1 MEENQTVPAM
11 IPEGDFAAFL
21 EGEKVET
28 LLSPLGY
35 AYCAEGQDADLRV
48 KRLERLEVTARRRGA
63 TPAQM
68 EDWRMLRDR
77 ELDVEWMLN
86 RDSVRSKARWVALQG
101 SPLQTIASVQPRE
114 AEYLAEPYLPRG
126 MITILAGHAGQGKTT
141 LALWLASHVSNG
153 DLLPGGKPGNVY
165 YFTTENDESI
175 VLRPRLE
182 AMDAR
187 LDRVMVMRS
196 DARQLTLTDP
206 RLFEMHKIF
215 DGKPDLI
222 VFDPVQSYVGKKL
235 DMNRTDDVRAPL
247 FERRDMFFV
256 AVDQIDLPARFGD
269 VRFMMDNL
277 NKLLH
282 ATNAAVV
289 LICHTKKAPM
299 GFNGRPCELINGSS
313 DFVNAARSVCFLG
326 RDPARPDVCVVA
338 QEKNSLGLPGASL
351 AFTIGEDGAVH
362 WSDEECEL
370 TAAQILTYSN
380 EKRQHA
386 TRPSERAQAA
396 LRDLLAKNEK
406 MRSTDIL
413 EACAKQGISRS
424 AVYRARDE
432 LPIQKQRTG
441 MGSFWSMP
449 AKSQMDTTT
458 E

>member
-35 AYCAEGQDADLRV
+35 AYCADGQEADLRV

-77 ELDVEWMLN
+77 ELDVEWLLN

-153 DLLPGGKPGNVY
+153 DLMPGGKPGNVY

-235 DMNRTDDVRAPL
+235 DMNRTD
-247 FERRDMFFV
+247 
-256 AVDQIDLPARFGD
+256 D

-370 TAAQILTYSN
+370 TAAQILTYSD
-380 EKRQHA
+380 EKRRHA
-386 TRPSERAQAA
+386 ARPSERAQAA

>member
-35 AYCAEGQDADLRV
+35 AYCAEGQDADLRM
-48 KRLERLEVTARRRGA
+48 KRLERLEVTALQRGA

-68 EDWRMLRDR
+68 EDWHMLRNR

-153 DLLPGGKPGNVY
+153 DLMPGGKPGNVY

-235 DMNRTDDVRAPL
+235 DMNRTD
-247 FERRDMFFV
+247 
-256 AVDQIDLPARFGD
+256 D

-370 TAAQILTYSN
+370 TAAQILTYSD
-380 EKRQHA
+380 EKRRHA
-386 TRPSERAQAA
+386 ASPSERAQAA

>member
-11 IPEGDFAAFL
+11 IPEGDFAVFL

-35 AYCAEGQDADLRV
+35 AYCAEGQDADIRV
-48 KRLERLEVTARRRGA
+48 KRLERLEVTARQRGA
-63 TPAQM
+63 TQAQM
-68 EDWRMLRDR
+68 EDWHMLRNR

-153 DLLPGGKPGNVY
+153 DLMPGGKPGNVY

-235 DMNRTDDVRAPL
+235 DMNRTD
-247 FERRDMFFV
+247 
-256 AVDQIDLPARFGD
+256 D

-370 TAAQILTYSN
+370 TAAQILTYSD
-380 EKRQHA
+380 EKRRHA
-386 TRPSERAQAA
+386 ARPSERAQAA

>member
-1 MEENQTVPAM
+1 MEENQTVPAV
-11 IPEGDFAAFL
+11 IPEGDFAVFL

-35 AYCAEGQDADLRV
+35 AYCAEGQDADIRV
-48 KRLERLEVTARRRGA
+48 KRLERLEVTARQRGA

-68 EDWRMLRDR
+68 EDWHMLRNR

-153 DLLPGGKPGNVY
+153 DLMPGGKPGNVY

-196 DARQLTLTDP
+196 DGRQLTLTDP

-235 DMNRTDDVRAPL
+235 DMNRTD
-247 FERRDMFFV
+247 
-256 AVDQIDLPARFGD
+256 D

-370 TAAQILTYSN
+370 TAAQILTYSD
-380 EKRQHA
+380 EKRRHA
-386 TRPSERAQAA
+386 ARPSERAQAA

>member
-48 KRLERLEVTARRRGA
+48 KRLERLEVTARQRGA

-68 EDWRMLRDR
+68 EDWHMLRNR

-86 RDSVRSKARWVALQG
+86 RDSVRSKA
-101 SPLQTIASVQPRE
+101 
-114 AEYLAEPYLPRG
+114 
-126 MITILAGHAGQGKTT
+126 
-141 LALWLASHVSNG
+141 LWLASHVSNG
-153 DLLPGGKPGNVY
+153 DLMPGGKPGNVY

-235 DMNRTDDVRAPL
+235 DMNRTD
-247 FERRDMFFV
+247 
-256 AVDQIDLPARFGD
+256 D

-370 TAAQILTYSN
+370 TAAQILTYSD
-380 EKRQHA
+380 EKRRHA
-386 TRPSERAQAA
+386 ASPSERAQAVMRRM
-396 LRDLLAKNEK
+396 LMENKTMQSSDVLA
-406 MRSTDIL
+406 
-413 EACAKQGISRS
+413 ACEKQGISR
-424 AVYRARDE
+424 ATVYRARKG
-432 LPIQKQRTG
+432 LPIQEERSGGEKY
-441 MGSFWSMP
+441 WSLSD
-449 AKSQMDTTT
+449 ASQMSQPPVQGKAET
-458 E
+458 

>member
-35 AYCAEGQDADLRV
+35 AYCAEGQDADIRV
-48 KRLERLEVTARRRGA
+48 KRLERLEATARQRGA

-68 EDWRMLRDR
+68 EDWHMLRNR

-86 RDSVRSKARWVALQG
+86 RDSVRNKARWVALQG

-153 DLLPGGKPGNVY
+153 DLMPGGKPGNVY

-235 DMNRTDDVRAPL
+235 DMNRTD
-247 FERRDMFFV
+247 
-256 AVDQIDLPARFGD
+256 D

-370 TAAQILTYSN
+370 TAAQILTYSD
-380 EKRQHA
+380 EKRRHA
-386 TRPSERAQAA
+386 ARPSERAQAA

-449 AKSQMDTTT
+449 AKSQIDTTT

>member
-35 AYCAEGQDADLRV
+35 AYCAEGQDADIRM
-48 KRLERLEVTARRRGA
+48 KRLERLEVTARQRGA

-68 EDWRMLRDR
+68 EDWHMLRNR

-153 DLLPGGKPGNVY
+153 DLMPGGKPGNVY

-235 DMNRTDDVRAPL
+235 DMNRTD
-247 FERRDMFFV
+247 
-256 AVDQIDLPARFGD
+256 D

-370 TAAQILTYSN
+370 IAAQILTYSD
-380 EKRQHA
+380 EKRRHA
-386 TRPSERAQAA
+386 ARPSERAQAA

>member
-35 AYCAEGQDADLRV
+35 AYCAEGQDADIRV

-68 EDWRMLRDR
+68 EDWHMLRNR

-153 DLLPGGKPGNVY
+153 DLMPGGKPGNVY

-235 DMNRTDDVRAPL
+235 DMNRTD
-247 FERRDMFFV
+247 
-256 AVDQIDLPARFGD
+256 D

-370 TAAQILTYSN
+370 TAAQILTYSD
-380 EKRQHA
+380 EKRRHA
-386 TRPSERAQAA
+386 ARPSERAQAA

>member
-35 AYCAEGQDADLRV
+35 AYCAEGQDADIRM
-48 KRLERLEVTARRRGA
+48 KRLERLEVTARQRGA

-68 EDWRMLRDR
+68 EDWHMLRNR
-77 ELDVEWMLN
+77 KLDVEWMLN
-86 RDSVRSKARWVALQG
+86 RDSVRNKARWVALQG

-153 DLLPGGKPGNVY
+153 DLMPGGKPGNVY

-235 DMNRTDDVRAPL
+235 DMNRTD
-247 FERRDMFFV
+247 
-256 AVDQIDLPARFGD
+256 D

-370 TAAQILTYSN
+370 TAAQILTYSD
-380 EKRQHA
+380 EKRRHA
-386 TRPSERAQAA
+386 ASPSERAQAA

>member
-11 IPEGDFAAFL
+11 IPEGDFAVFL

-35 AYCAEGQDADLRV
+35 AYCAEGQDADIRM
-48 KRLERLEVTARRRGA
+48 KRLERLEVTARQRGA

-68 EDWRMLRDR
+68 EDWHMLRDR

-153 DLLPGGKPGNVY
+153 DLMPGGKPGNVY

-182 AMDAR
+182 AMGAR

-235 DMNRTDDVRAPL
+235 DMNRTD
-247 FERRDMFFV
+247 
-256 AVDQIDLPARFGD
+256 D

-370 TAAQILTYSN
+370 TAAQILTYSD
-380 EKRQHA
+380 EKRRHA
-386 TRPSERAQAA
+386 ARPSERAQAA

>member
-11 IPEGDFAAFL
+11 IPEGDFAVFL

-35 AYCAEGQDADLRV
+35 AYCAEGQDADIRV
-48 KRLERLEVTARRRGA
+48 KRLERLEVTARQRGA

-68 EDWRMLRDR
+68 EDWHMLRNR

-153 DLLPGGKPGNVY
+153 DLMPGGKPGNVY

-235 DMNRTDDVRAPL
+235 DMNRTD
-247 FERRDMFFV
+247 
-256 AVDQIDLPARFGD
+256 D

-370 TAAQILTYSN
+370 TAARILTYSN

-386 TRPSERAQAA
+386 ARPSERAQAA

>member
-21 EGEKVET
+21 EGKKVET

-48 KRLERLEVTARRRGA
+48 KRLERLEVTARQRGA

-153 DLLPGGKPGNVY
+153 DLMPGGKPGNVY

-222 VFDPVQSYVGKKL
+222 IFDPVQSYVGKKL
-235 DMNRTDDVRAPL
+235 DMNRTD
-247 FERRDMFFV
+247 
-256 AVDQIDLPARFGD
+256 D

-370 TAAQILTYSN
+370 TAAQILTYGD
-380 EKRQHA
+380 EKRRHA
-386 TRPSERAQAA
+386 ASPSERAQAVMRRM
-396 LRDLLAKNEK
+396 LMENKTMQSSDVLA
-406 MRSTDIL
+406 
-413 EACAKQGISRS
+413 ACEKQGISR
-424 AVYRARDE
+424 ATVYRARKG
-432 LPIQKQRTG
+432 LPIQEERSGREKY
-441 MGSFWSMP
+441 WSLSD
-449 AKSQMDTTT
+449 ASQISQTPVQGKAET
-458 E
+458 

>member
-11 IPEGDFAAFL
+11 IPEGDFATFL

-35 AYCAEGQDADLRV
+35 AYCAEGQDADLRM
-48 KRLERLEVTARRRGA
+48 KRLERLEVTARQRGA

-68 EDWRMLRDR
+68 EDWHMLRNR

-153 DLLPGGKPGNVY
+153 DLMPGGKPGNVY

-235 DMNRTDDVRAPL
+235 DMNRTD
-247 FERRDMFFV
+247 
-256 AVDQIDLPARFGD
+256 D

-370 TAAQILTYSN
+370 TAAQILTYSD
-380 EKRQHA
+380 EKRRHA
-386 TRPSERAQAA
+386 ARPSERAQAA

-449 AKSQMDTTT
+449 AKSQTDTTT

>member
-48 KRLERLEVTARRRGA
+48 KRLERLEVTARQRGA

-68 EDWRMLRDR
+68 EDWHMLRNR

-153 DLLPGGKPGNVY
+153 DLMPSGKPGNVY

-235 DMNRTDDVRAPL
+235 DMNRTDDVR
-247 FERRDMFFV
+247 
-256 AVDQIDLPARFGD
+256 
-269 VRFMMDNL
+269 FMMDNL

-289 LICHTKKAPM
+289 LICHTKKAPV

-351 AFTIGEDGAVH
+351 AFTIGENGAVH

-370 TAAQILTYSN
+370 TAAQILTYSD
-380 EKRQHA
+380 EKRRHA
-386 TRPSERAQAA
+386 ARPSERAQAA

>member
-153 DLLPGGKPGNVY
+153 DLMPGGKPGNVY

-196 DARQLTLTDP
+196 NARQLTLTDP

-235 DMNRTDDVRAPL
+235 DMNRTD
-247 FERRDMFFV
+247 
-256 AVDQIDLPARFGD
+256 D

-370 TAAQILTYSN
+370 TAAQILTYSD
-380 EKRQHA
+380 EKRRHA
-386 TRPSERAQAA
+386 ASPNERAQAA

>member
-21 EGEKVET
+21 EGEKVEM

-35 AYCAEGQDADLRV
+35 AYCAEGQDADIRM
-48 KRLERLEVTARRRGA
+48 KRLERLEVTARQRGA

-68 EDWRMLRDR
+68 EDWHMLRNR

-153 DLLPGGKPGNVY
+153 DLMPGGKPGNVY

-235 DMNRTDDVRAPL
+235 DMNRTD
-247 FERRDMFFV
+247 
-256 AVDQIDLPARFGD
+256 D

-370 TAAQILTYSN
+370 TAAQILTYSD
-380 EKRQHA
+380 EKRRHA
-386 TRPSERAQAA
+386 ASPSERAQAA

>member
-153 DLLPGGKPGNVY
+153 DLMPGGKPGNVY

-235 DMNRTDDVRAPL
+235 DMNRTDDVR
-247 FERRDMFFV
+247 
-256 AVDQIDLPARFGD
+256 
-269 VRFMMDNL
+269 FMMDNL

-338 QEKNSLGLPGASL
+338 QEKNSLGLPGVSL

-370 TAAQILTYSN
+370 TAAQILTYSD
-380 EKRQHA
+380 EKRRQ
-386 TRPSERAQAA
+386 PQ
-396 LRDLLAKNEK
+396 
-406 MRSTDIL
+406 
-413 EACAKQGISRS
+413 
-424 AVYRARDE
+424 
-432 LPIQKQRTG
+432 
-441 MGSFWSMP
+441 
-449 AKSQMDTTT
+449 
-458 E
+458 

>member
-35 AYCAEGQDADLRV
+35 AYCAEGQDADIRM
-48 KRLERLEVTARRRGA
+48 KRLERLEVTARQRGA

-68 EDWRMLRDR
+68 EDWHMLRNR

-86 RDSVRSKARWVALQG
+86 RDSVRNKARWVALQG

-153 DLLPGGKPGNVY
+153 DLMPGGKPGNVY

-235 DMNRTDDVRAPL
+235 DMNRTD
-247 FERRDMFFV
+247 
-256 AVDQIDLPARFGD
+256 D

-370 TAAQILTYSN
+370 TAAQILTYSD
-380 EKRQHA
+380 EKRRHA
-386 TRPSERAQAA
+386 ASPSERAQAA
-396 LRDLLAKNEK
+396 LRNLLAKNEK

>member
-35 AYCAEGQDADLRV
+35 AYCAEGQDADIRV
-48 KRLERLEVTARRRGA
+48 KRLERLEVTARQRGA

-68 EDWRMLRDR
+68 EDWHILRNR

-153 DLLPGGKPGNVY
+153 DLMPGGKPGNVY

-235 DMNRTDDVRAPL
+235 DMNRTD
-247 FERRDMFFV
+247 
-256 AVDQIDLPARFGD
+256 D

-370 TAAQILTYSN
+370 TAAQILTYSD
-380 EKRQHA
+380 EKRRHA
-386 TRPSERAQAA
+386 ARPSERAQAA

>member
-48 KRLERLEVTARRRGA
+48 KRLERLEVTARQRGA

-68 EDWRMLRDR
+68 EDWHMLRNR

-153 DLLPGGKPGNVY
+153 DLMPGGKPGNVY

-235 DMNRTDDVRAPL
+235 DMNRTDDVR
-247 FERRDMFFV
+247 
-256 AVDQIDLPARFGD
+256 
-269 VRFMMDNL
+269 FMMDNL

-338 QEKNSLGLPGASL
+338 QEKNSLGMPGVSL

-370 TAAQILTYSN
+370 TAAQILTYSD
-380 EKRQHA
+380 EKRRHA
-386 TRPSERAQAA
+386 ARPSERAQAA

>member
-21 EGEKVET
+21 KEEKVET

-35 AYCAEGQDADLRV
+35 AYCAEGQDADIRM
-48 KRLERLEVTARRRGA
+48 KRLERLEVTARQRGA

-68 EDWRMLRDR
+68 EDWHMLRNR

-153 DLLPGGKPGNVY
+153 DLMPGGKPGNVY

-235 DMNRTDDVRAPL
+235 DMNRTD
-247 FERRDMFFV
+247 
-256 AVDQIDLPARFGD
+256 D

-370 TAAQILTYSN
+370 TAAQILTYSD
-380 EKRQHA
+380 EKRRHA
-386 TRPSERAQAA
+386 ARPSERAQAA

>member
-35 AYCAEGQDADLRV
+35 AYCAEGQDADIRM
-48 KRLERLEVTARRRGA
+48 KRLERLEVTARQRGA

-68 EDWRMLRDR
+68 EDWHMLRNR

-153 DLLPGGKPGNVY
+153 DLMPGGKPGNVY

-235 DMNRTDDVRAPL
+235 DMNRTD
-247 FERRDMFFV
+247 
-256 AVDQIDLPARFGD
+256 D

-370 TAAQILTYSN
+370 TAAQILTYSD
-380 EKRQHA
+380 EKRRHA
-386 TRPSERAQAA
+386 ARPSERAQVA

>member
-35 AYCAEGQDADLRV
+35 AYCAEGQDADLRM
-48 KRLERLEVTARRRGA
+48 KRLERLEVTARQRGA

-68 EDWRMLRDR
+68 EDWHMLRNR

-153 DLLPGGKPGNVY
+153 DLMPDGKPGNVY

-235 DMNRTDDVRAPL
+235 DMNRTD
-247 FERRDMFFV
+247 
-256 AVDQIDLPARFGD
+256 D

-370 TAAQILTYSN
+370 TAAQILTYSD
-380 EKRQHA
+380 EKRRHA
-386 TRPSERAQAA
+386 ARPSERAQAA

-449 AKSQMDTTT
+449 AKSQTDTTT

>member
-1 MEENQTVPAM
+1 MEENRTVPAM

-35 AYCAEGQDADLRV
+35 AYCAEGQDADIRV
-48 KRLERLEVTARRRGA
+48 KRLERLEVTARQRGA

-68 EDWRMLRDR
+68 EDWHMLRNR

-86 RDSVRSKARWVALQG
+86 RDSVRNKARWVALQG

-153 DLLPGGKPGNVY
+153 DLMPGGKPGNVY

-235 DMNRTDDVRAPL
+235 DMNRTD
-247 FERRDMFFV
+247 
-256 AVDQIDLPARFGD
+256 D

-370 TAAQILTYSN
+370 TAAQILTYSD
-380 EKRQHA
+380 EKRRHA
-386 TRPSERAQAA
+386 ASPSERAQAA

>member
-11 IPEGDFAAFL
+11 IPEGDFAVFL

-35 AYCAEGQDADLRV
+35 AYCAEGQDADIRM
-48 KRLERLEVTARRRGA
+48 KRLERLEVTARQRGA

-68 EDWRMLRDR
+68 EDWHMLRNR

-153 DLLPGGKPGNVY
+153 DLMPGGKPGNVY

-235 DMNRTDDVRAPL
+235 DMNRTDDVR
-247 FERRDMFFV
+247 
-256 AVDQIDLPARFGD
+256 
-269 VRFMMDNL
+269 FMMDNL

-326 RDPARPDVCVVA
+326 RDPARPDVCVVV

-370 TAAQILTYSN
+370 TAAQILTYSD
-380 EKRQHA
+380 EKRRHA
-386 TRPSERAQAA
+386 ARPSERAQAA

>member
-35 AYCAEGQDADLRV
+35 AYCAEGQDADIRV
-48 KRLERLEVTARRRGA
+48 KRLERLEATARQRGA

-68 EDWRMLRDR
+68 EDWHMLRNR

-86 RDSVRSKARWVALQG
+86 RDSVRNKARWVALQG

-153 DLLPGGKPGNVY
+153 DLMPGGKPGNVY

-235 DMNRTDDVRAPL
+235 DMNRTDD
-247 FERRDMFFV
+247 E
-256 AVDQIDLPARFGD
+256 
-269 VRFMMDNL
+269 RFMMDNL

-370 TAAQILTYSN
+370 TAAQILTYSD
-380 EKRQHA
+380 EKRRHA
-386 TRPSERAQAA
+386 ARPSERAQAA

>member
-35 AYCAEGQDADLRV
+35 AYCAEGQDADIRV
-48 KRLERLEVTARRRGA
+48 KRLERLEVTARQRGA

-68 EDWRMLRDR
+68 EDWHMLRNR

-153 DLLPGGKPGNVY
+153 DLMPGGKPGNVY

-235 DMNRTDDVRAPL
+235 DMNRTD
-247 FERRDMFFV
+247 
-256 AVDQIDLPARFGD
+256 D

-370 TAAQILTYSN
+370 TAAQILTYSD
-380 EKRQHA
+380 EKRRHA
-386 TRPSERAQAA
+386 ARPSARAQAA

-449 AKSQMDTTT
+449 AKSQTDTTT

>member
-35 AYCAEGQDADLRV
+35 AYCAEGQDADIRV
-48 KRLERLEVTARRRGA
+48 KRLERLEVAARRCGA

-153 DLLPGGKPGNVY
+153 DLMPGGKPGNVY

-235 DMNRTDDVRAPL
+235 DMNRTD
-247 FERRDMFFV
+247 
-256 AVDQIDLPARFGD
+256 D

-370 TAAQILTYSN
+370 TAAQILTYSD
-380 EKRQHA
+380 EKRRHA
-386 TRPSERAQAA
+386 ASPSERAQAT

>member
-48 KRLERLEVTARRRGA
+48 KRLERLEVTARQRGA

-68 EDWRMLRDR
+68 EVWRMLRDR
-77 ELDVEWMLN
+77 ELDVEWVLN

-153 DLLPGGKPGNVY
+153 DLMPGGKPGNVY

-235 DMNRTDDVRAPL
+235 DMNRTD
-247 FERRDMFFV
+247 
-256 AVDQIDLPARFGD
+256 D

-362 WSDEECEL
+362 LSDEECEL
-370 TAAQILTYSN
+370 TAAQILTYSD
-380 EKRQHA
+380 EKRRHA
-386 TRPSERAQAA
+386 ARPSERAQAA

-449 AKSQMDTTT
+449 AKSQTDTTT

>member
-1 MEENQTVPAM
+1 MEENQTVPVM

-48 KRLERLEVTARRRGA
+48 KRLERLEVTARQRGA

-101 SPLQTIASVQPRE
+101 SLLQTIASVQPRE

-153 DLLPGGKPGNVY
+153 DLMPGGKPGNVY

-235 DMNRTDDVRAPL
+235 DMNRTDDVR
-247 FERRDMFFV
+247 
-256 AVDQIDLPARFGD
+256 
-269 VRFMMDNL
+269 FMMDNL

-326 RDPARPDVCVVA
+326 RDPARPDVCVVDKA
-338 QEKNSLGLPGASL
+338 KTSLGLPGASL

-370 TAAQILTYSN
+370 TAAQILTYSD
-380 EKRQHA
+380 EKRRHA
-386 TRPSERAQAA
+386 ARPSERAQAA

>member
-235 DMNRTDDVRAPL
+235 DMNRTDDVR
-247 FERRDMFFV
+247 
-256 AVDQIDLPARFGD
+256 
-269 VRFMMDNL
+269 FMMDNL
-277 NKLLH
+277 IKLLH

-289 LICHTKKAPM
+289 LICLTKKAPM

-370 TAAQILTYSN
+370 TAAQILTYPN

>member
-1 MEENQTVPAM
+1 MEETRPM
-11 IPEGDFAAFL
+11 HKKIPEEEFAAFL
-21 EGEKVET
+21 EVHPPKM
-28 LLSPLGY
+28 LLSQVGY
-35 AYCAEGQDADLRV
+35 AYCAEGMHVAEREARLQ
-48 KRLERLEVTARRRGA
+48 RLEDAARQKHATQKELESWQSQR
-63 TPAQM
+63 QFLDF
-68 EDWRMLRDR
+68 DWDF
-77 ELDVEWMLN
+77 N
-86 RDSVRSKARWVALQG
+86 PDSVRNLARRAALAS

-235 DMNRTDDVRAPL
+235 DMNRTD
-247 FERRDMFFV
+247 
-256 AVDQIDLPARFGD
+256 D

>member
-35 AYCAEGQDADLRV
+35 AYCAEGQDADLRM
-48 KRLERLEVTARRRGA
+48 KRLERLEVTARQRGA

-68 EDWRMLRDR
+68 EDWHMLRNR

-86 RDSVRSKARWVALQG
+86 RDSVRSKARWVALQD

-153 DLLPGGKPGNVY
+153 DLMPGGKPGNVY

-235 DMNRTDDVRAPL
+235 DMNRTD
-247 FERRDMFFV
+247 
-256 AVDQIDLPARFGD
+256 D

-370 TAAQILTYSN
+370 TAAQILTYSD
-380 EKRQHA
+380 EKRRHA
-386 TRPSERAQAA
+386 ARPSERAQAA

-449 AKSQMDTTT
+449 AKSQTDTTT

>member
-35 AYCAEGQDADLRV
+35 AYCAEGQDADLRM

-68 EDWRMLRDR
+68 EDWHMLRNR

-153 DLLPGGKPGNVY
+153 DLMPGGKPGNVY

-235 DMNRTDDVRAPL
+235 DMNRTD
-247 FERRDMFFV
+247 
-256 AVDQIDLPARFGD
+256 D

-370 TAAQILTYSN
+370 TAAQILTYSD
-380 EKRQHA
+380 EKRRHA
-386 TRPSERAQAA
+386 ARPSERAQAA

>member
-48 KRLERLEVTARRRGA
+48 KRLERLEVTARQRGA

-68 EDWRMLRDR
+68 EDWHMLRNR

-153 DLLPGGKPGNVY
+153 DLMPGGKPGNVY

-215 DGKPDLI
+215 GGKPDLI

-235 DMNRTDDVRAPL
+235 DMNRTD
-247 FERRDMFFV
+247 
-256 AVDQIDLPARFGD
+256 D

-362 WSDEECEL
+362 WSNEECEL
-370 TAAQILTYSN
+370 TAAQILTYSD
-380 EKRQHA
+380 EKRRHA
-386 TRPSERAQAA
+386 ASPSERAQAA

>member
-35 AYCAEGQDADLRV
+35 AYCAEGQDADLRM
-48 KRLERLEVTARRRGA
+48 KRLERLEVTARQRGA

-68 EDWRMLRDR
+68 EDWHMLRNR

-86 RDSVRSKARWVALQG
+86 RDSVRSKARWVALQD

-153 DLLPGGKPGNVY
+153 DLMPGGKPGNVY

-235 DMNRTDDVRAPL
+235 DMNRTD
-247 FERRDMFFV
+247 
-256 AVDQIDLPARFGD
+256 D

-370 TAAQILTYSN
+370 TAAQILTYSD
-380 EKRQHA
+380 EKRRHA
-386 TRPSERAQAA
+386 VSPSERAQAA

>member
-187 LDRVMVMRS
+187 LDRRFLAFALRCGIFPHGPHLLLPDCMQAGSQIEQQYKSSGSPCVR
-196 DARQLTLTDP
+196 
-206 RLFEMHKIF
+206 HKLSPPF
-215 DGKPDLI
+215 
-222 VFDPVQSYVGKKL
+222 YVL
-235 DMNRTDDVRAPL
+235 
-247 FERRDMFFV
+247 
-256 AVDQIDLPARFGD
+256 QIIRPGLC
-269 VRFMMDNL
+269 
-277 NKLLH
+277 
-282 ATNAAVV
+282 AA
-289 LICHTKKAPM
+289 
-299 GFNGRPCELINGSS
+299 F
-313 DFVNAARSVCFLG
+313 
-326 RDPARPDVCVVA
+326 
-338 QEKNSLGLPGASL
+338 PGAHPAAS
-351 AFTIGEDGAVH
+351 GA
-362 WSDEECEL
+362 W
-370 TAAQILTYSN
+370 
-380 EKRQHA
+380 
-386 TRPSERAQAA
+386 
-396 LRDLLAKNEK
+396 
-406 MRSTDIL
+406 
-413 EACAKQGISRS
+413 
-424 AVYRARDE
+424 
-432 LPIQKQRTG
+432 
-441 MGSFWSMP
+441 
-449 AKSQMDTTT
+449 
-458 E
+458 